1 MDFWM
6 ISRQELNHDLLD
18 IFDALHDLQYQYDW
32 VISDHDMWYGAN
44 CPEDLKKRWNWT
56 GLLIS
61 GEELTEYCSAGYVH
75 FVSGGVLSAVP
86 LGTRPEQVWN
96 HLPGWEVNF
105 EDTDYQFQTPLT
117 ELEILCYDGYAWMII
132 CRPEFSKTIQKCL
145 PQACKPAE
153 FYKR

>member
-32 VISDHDMWYGAN
+32 VISDHDMWYGSD
-44 CPEDLKKRWNWT
+44 CPEDVKKRWNWT
-56 GLLIS
+56 GLLMS
-61 GEELTEYCSAGYVH
+61 GEELTEHCSAGYVH

-96 HLPGWEVNF
+96 HLPDWEVNF

-132 CRPEFSKTIQKCL
+132 CRPEFSEKIQRCL
-145 PQACKPAE
+145 PQACRPAE
-153 FYKR
+153 FYKY